1 MTKRARGHEF
11 PEPDEHPESDIDWDE
26 VVDIICV
33 GTEPGPVAQAVS
45 GVQCGRQVLALAR
58 PQSWD
63 PETDAYIAEMTADL
77 SPAESTSPLQ
87 VTRARPVIAEPA
99 RGRLI
104 DTFVGAHL
112 HDWAAQ
118 CQATSFG
125 VLYTDVL
132 GVDTTRM
139 HTDDGRQIDVVL
151 LGTYPS
157 DADRSG
163 RAVSEWLS
171 AQARECRVN
180 PDPDVSL
187 RRLIT
192 EFGRVAGA
200 ELATDSGPLLVRAL
214 DGVALPAA
222 SSDTDCA
229 LHSELGDADFD
240 VAIVRLPAARFGRVE
255 LLITD

>member
-1 MTKRARGHEF
+1 VTKRARVHEF

-33 GTEPGPVAQAVS
+33 GTDPGPVAQAIS
-45 GVQCGRQVLALAR
+45 GVQCGRQVLALVR

-63 PETDAYIAEMTADL
+63 PETAAYIAEMVGDL
-77 SPAESTSPLQ
+77 SSVESGSPLT
-87 VTRARPVIAEPA
+87 VTRARQLIVEPA

-118 CQATSFG
+118 CRATSFG
-125 VLYTDVL
+125 VLYTDVF

-139 HTDDGRQIDVVL
+139 HTDDGRQIDAVL

-157 DADRSG
+157 DADRSV

-171 AQARECRVN
+171 EQAREHRVH

-200 ELATDSGPLLVRAL
+200 ELATDSGSLLVRAL
-214 DGVALPAA
+214 GGVALPAA
-222 SSDTDCA
+222 SPDTDCA
-229 LHSELGDADFD
+229 LYSELGDVDFD
-240 VAIVRLPAARFGRVE
+240 VAIVGLPAARFGRVE

>member
-11 PEPDEHPESDIDWDE
+11 PEPDEHPESNIDWDE

-33 GTEPGPVAQAVS
+33 GTDPGPAAQAIS

-63 PETDAYIAEMTADL
+63 PETAAYIAEMAADL
-77 SPAESTSPLQ
+77 SPAVSASPLQ

-118 CQATSFG
+118 CWATPLG
-125 VLYTDVL
+125 VLYTDVF
-132 GVDTTRM
+132 GIDTTRM
-139 HTDDGRQIDVVL
+139 CTDDGRQIDAVL

-157 DADRSG
+157 DADRSC
-163 RAVSEWLS
+163 RALSEWLS
-171 AQARECRVN
+171 EQAREYRVH
-180 PDPDVSL
+180 PDPDISL
-187 RRLIT
+187 RRLII

-214 DGVALPAA
+214 DGVALPVG

-229 LHSELGDADFD
+229 LHSELGDADFE
-240 VAIVRLPAARFGRVE
+240 VAIVGLPAARFGRVE

>member
-1 MTKRARGHEF
+1 MTKRAREHEF

-33 GTEPGPVAQAVS
+33 GTDPGPVAQAIS
-45 GVQCGRQVLALAR
+45 GVQCGRQVLALVR

-63 PETDAYIAEMTADL
+63 PETAAYIAEMAGDL
-77 SPAESTSPLQ
+77 SSVESGSPLT
-87 VTRARPVIAEPA
+87 VTRARPVIVEPA

-118 CQATSFG
+118 CRATSFG
-125 VLYTDVL
+125 VLYTDVF

-139 HTDDGRQIDVVL
+139 HTDDGRQIDTVL

-157 DADRSG
+157 DADHSG

-171 AQARECRVN
+171 EQARECRVH

-200 ELATDSGPLLVRAL
+200 ELATDSGSLLVRAL

-222 SSDTDCA
+222 SSNADRVGP
-229 LHSELGDADFD
+229 SELVDADFEI
-240 VAIVRLPAARFGRVE
+240 AIVGLPAARFGRVE

>member
-1 MTKRARGHEF
+1 VTKRARGAEF
-11 PEPDEHPESDIDWDE
+11 PEPDEYPESDIDWDE

-33 GTEPGPVAQAVS
+33 GSDPGPVAQAIS
-45 GVQCGRQVLALAR
+45 GIQCGRQVLTLAR

-63 PETDAYIAEMTADL
+63 PETNAYIAEMAADL
-77 SPAESTSPLQ
+77 SPAESASPLQ

-99 RGRLI
+99 RGRVI

-118 CQATSFG
+118 CWATPFG
-125 VLYTDVL
+125 VLYTDVF
-132 GVDTTRM
+132 GIDTTRM
-139 HTDDGRQIDVVL
+139 RTDDGRQLDAVL
-151 LGTYPS
+151 LGTYVS

-163 RAVSEWLS
+163 RALSEWLS
-171 AQARECRVN
+171 EQAREHRVQ

-214 DGVALPAA
+214 GGVALPVA
-222 SSDTDCA
+222 SSDADWA
-229 LHSELGDADFD
+229 IPSELGDADFD
-240 VAIVRLPAARFGRVE
+240 IAIVGLPAARFGRVE

>member
-33 GTEPGPVAQAVS
+33 GSDPGPVAQAVS

-63 PETDAYIAEMTADL
+63 PETDAYIAEMAADL
-77 SPAESTSPLQ
+77 SPAESASPLQ

-118 CQATSFG
+118 CRATSFG
-125 VLYTDVL
+125 VLYTDVF

-139 HTDDGRQIDVVL
+139 RADDGRQIDVVL

-171 AQARECRVN
+171 EQARECRVH

-214 DGVALPAA
+214 GGVALPVA
-222 SSDTDCA
+222 SSDADWA
-229 LHSELGDADFD
+229 IPSELGDADFD
-240 VAIVRLPAARFGRVE
+240 IAIVGLPAARFARVE